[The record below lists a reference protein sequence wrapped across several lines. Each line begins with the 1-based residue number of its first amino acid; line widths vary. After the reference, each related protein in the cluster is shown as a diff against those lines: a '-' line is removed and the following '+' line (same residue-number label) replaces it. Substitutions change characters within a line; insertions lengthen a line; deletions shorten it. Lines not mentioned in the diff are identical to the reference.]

1 MLDNAVF
8 AFGTALSNE
17 LQAVEGKTGK
27 EVKRKQEKILR
38 RWLPDTAPAR
48 KYRDPAKVIGR

>member
-17 LQAVEGKTGK
+17 LQAVEGKNQK
-27 EVKRKQEKILR
+27 EIERKSQRLLAKWLR
-38 RWLPDTAPAR
+38 EPGMKQ
-48 KYRDPAKVIGR
+48 KYADPAKKVNL